1 MGGTVNWTLIVQL
14 SFFGLPMGIATVF
27 VIPLELFFWLVVF
40 AITAY
45 VIATRCSHK
54 RFTHGLLVGIAQDVW
69 VAGSHVLLL
78 SQFLA
83 NHPKAA
89 ARATSMGSARLM
101 VVLVGLVS
109 GVVSGVVIG
118 LCALLAGKLIRPPS
132 PPSVFSS

>member
-1 MGGTVNWTLIVQL
+1 VNWKLIVQL
-14 SFFGLPMGIATVF
+14 SLFGLPMGIATVF
-27 VIPLELFFWLVVF
+27 VIPLELFFWLVVL

-45 VIATRCSHK
+45 VIATRCSRK

-83 NHPKAA
+83 SHPKAA
-89 ARATSMGSARLM
+89 AMVTSMASARLM

-109 GVVSGVVIG
+109 GVLSGVVIG
-118 LCALLAGKLIRPPS
+118 LCALLAAKLIRPPS
-132 PPSVFSS
+132 PSVISS